1 MDQEEFR
8 NRVTDSLARLETNV
22 ALLVADVKSHRE
34 RLDKIERWQL
44 RFGIAGVILL
54 TGVAALGGKAAPLL
68 KTVLHVL
75 EKG

>member
-34 RLDKIERWQL
+34 RLDKIERWQI

-54 TGVAALGGKAAPLL
+54 TGVAALGGKVAPLL

-75 EKG
+75 EKS